1 MFNNEPLIKPKRLQ
15 KGDTIAVVA
24 PASPLNEDD
33 QVYAALETIESLGFK
48 VKQGQNLF
56 QRYAYLA
63 GSDKQ
68 RAFDFNAAFADETV
82 DGIITLGGGYGSPRI
97 LPFLDYELIRAN
109 PKFLMGYSDITALLN
124 GILQQSGLVT
134 FHGPIANQV
143 FTPYT
148 FSEFEKITIKGESN
162 VLVGAP
168 PEFEGSPGSIE
179 RTNRVLRIGNGK
191 VKGQLIGG
199 NLSLLATLCGTP
211 YAPDYEGKIL
221 FIEEVAEATYR
232 IDRMLTQLWLSG
244 ELQKVA
250 GIAFGKFSGCST
262 SASWAKQLTVEEV
275 LVSRCEQMGIP
286 ALRGLMIGHVPDQT
300 TLPLGCMAEL
310 NVDAGTLTLLEAG
323 VE

>member
-1 MFNNEPLIKPKRLQ
+1 MLPKELLIKPKRLN

-33 QVYAALETIESLGFK
+33 QVFAALETVESLGFK
-48 VKQGQNLF
+48 VKRGINLF
-56 QRYAYLA
+56 ARNAYLA
-63 GSDKQ
+63 GSDEQ
-68 RAFDFNAAFADETV
+68 RAADFNAAFADETV

-97 LPFLDYELIRAN
+97 LPYLDYEMIRAN
-109 PKFLMGYSDITALLN
+109 PKLLMGYSDITALLN
-124 GILQQSGLVT
+124 GILQKSGLVT
-134 FHGPIANQV
+134 FHGPIANQA
-143 FTPYT
+143 FTSYT
-148 FSEFEKITIKGESN
+148 FSEFEKVVLRAESN
-162 VLVGAP
+162 VLVAAP
-168 PEFEGSPGSIE
+168 PEFEAAPGSVE
-179 RTNRVLRIGNGK
+179 RVNRILRIGTGK
-191 VKGQLIGG
+191 VKGRLIGG

-221 FIEEVAEATYR
+221 FIEEVGEATYR
-232 IDRMLTQLWLSG
+232 LDRMLTQLWLSG
-244 ELQKVA
+244 DLQKVA

-275 LVSRCEQMGIP
+275 LVDRCKQMGIP

-310 NVDAGTLTLLEAG
+310 DVDAGTLRLLEPG

>member
-1 MFNNEPLIKPKRLQ
+1 MVKNLTLIKPKRLQ

-33 QVYAALETIESLGFK
+33 QVYAALDTIESLGFK
-48 VKQGQNLF
+48 VKQGENLF

-63 GSDKQ
+63 GSDEQ
-68 RAFDFNAAFADETV
+68 RASDFNAAFADDRV

-97 LPFLDYELIRAN
+97 LPYLDYEMIRAN

-124 GILQQSGLVT
+124 GILQNSGLVT
-134 FHGPIANQV
+134 FHGPIANQA

-148 FSEFEKITIKGESN
+148 YSEFKKIVLDGEFN

-168 PEFEGSPGSIE
+168 PEFESAPGSVE
-179 RTNRVLRIGNGK
+179 RKNRIFRIGKGK
-191 VKGQLIGG
+191 VKGRLIGG

-221 FIEEVAEATYR
+221 FIEEVGESTYR
-232 IDRMLTQLWLSG
+232 LDRMLTQLWLSG

-250 GIAFGKFSGCST
+250 GIAFGKFSGCTT
-262 SASWAKQLTVEEV
+262 SASWARQLTVEEV
-275 LVSRCEQMGIP
+275 LVTRCEQMGIP
-286 ALRGLMIGHVPDQT
+286 ALKGLMIGHVPDQT
-300 TLPLGCMAEL
+300 TLPVGCIAEMDI
-310 NVDAGTLTLLEAG
+310 DAGTLKLLEPG
-323 VE
+323 VA